1 MIELKNLSK
10 TYHAAG
16 REIVAL
22 DGINLTIHDGEIFGI
37 IGLSGAGKSTLV
49 RCINLLE
56 EPTGGEVVIDG
67 QSLTKLPRKELLKLR
82 QQIGMIFQGFNLLEQ
97 RNLIR
102 NICFPL
108 EIAGVDRKTA
118 AARAKE
124 LLKLV
129 GLEDRGESYP
139 SQLSGGQKQRVAIA
153 RALATNPKYLLC
165 DEATSAL
172 DPNTTRQIL
181 DLLKEINEKLG
192 VTIVVITHE
201 MRVIDRICDSVAVI
215 DSSHIAEMGKVA
227 EVFTNPKSKIARD
240 LIVPKDSRAISTEG
254 GRRIRLTFNGQ
265 EKTNEPF
272 ISKMVLECGAP
283 VNILFADTRIFEGVL
298 HGHMVIELPND
309 TREAEKIVA
318 WLKGSGVSWKEDQI
332 TPLMISSAERA
343 ADDTMGVT
351 SVIAAFA
358 IEVLTEADK
367 PAAFISG
374 ENRLLNQ
381 PEFRDPD
388 KAHAIMN
395 YLSGGGYVLPPDEDM
410 GGTDEVR
417 VLIGPENVAEE
428 LKGSSVVIASYDAGD
443 NTRGLIGVVGPTRM
457 DYSAVA
463 AKLSFLAAGLS
474 RRLGGG
480 EAPPEGLHNK
490 LIIKGDEP
498 NEHR

>member
-1 MIELKNLSK
+1 MIELKNLCK
-10 TYHAAG
+10 TYHTASK
-16 REIVAL
+16 EIVAL
-22 DGINLTIHDGEIFGI
+22 DGISLTIHDGEIFGI

-56 EPTGGEVVIDG
+56 EPTGGEVIIDG
-67 QSLTKLPRKELLKLR
+67 QSLTKLPRRELLKLR

-97 RNLIR
+97 RNVIR

-108 EIAGVDRKTA
+108 EIAGVKRADA
-118 AARAKE
+118 EARARE

-227 EVFTNPKSKIARD
+227 EAFTNPKSKIARD

-254 GRRIRLTFNGQ
+254 GRRVRLTFNGE

-272 ISKMVLECGAP
+272 ISKLVLECGAP
-283 VNILFADTRIFEGVL
+283 VNILFADTRFFEGVL

-309 TREAEKIVA
+309 EREAEKIIT
-318 WLKGSGVSWKEDQI
+318 WLRGSGVNWKEEI
-332 TPLMISSAERA
+332 
-343 ADDTMGVT
+343 
-351 SVIAAFA
+351 
-358 IEVLTEADK
+358 
-367 PAAFISG
+367 
-374 ENRLLNQ
+374 
-381 PEFRDPD
+381 
-388 KAHAIMN
+388 
-395 YLSGGGYVLPPDEDM
+395 
-410 GGTDEVR
+410 
-417 VLIGPENVAEE
+417 
-428 LKGSSVVIASYDAGD
+428 
-443 NTRGLIGVVGPTRM
+443 
-457 DYSAVA
+457 
-463 AKLSFLAAGLS
+463 
-474 RRLGGG
+474 
-480 EAPPEGLHNK
+480 
-490 LIIKGDEP
+490 
-498 NEHR
+498 